1 MTHPWRR
8 LAAALPLSLAVLVA
22 FAAPA
27 PESDASAPPADGA
40 RDAPAQ
46 QPVFD
51 ILEYRIEG
59 NTALPAIAVERAV
72 TPHLGPGRTAEDVQR
87 AAQALEKAYQN
98 AGFLT
103 VVVGIP
109 EQKVDDGVVVL
120 EVTEGAVN
128 RLSVK
133 GARRSSS
140 ADIRRDMPSVAE
152 GTVPYFPQVQD
163 ELARL
168 NRRGDR
174 KVTPVLKS
182 APVAGFVD
190 IDLKVEDSLPVH
202 GSVELNNRYI
212 ANTEPLRLS
221 ASVRYDNLWQRG
233 HGIGVSFLTSPQ
245 DTSQVRVLSG
255 SYTFPGWADGSI
267 VALYGTRSFTDIVTS
282 PTLGVVGR
290 GNVIGGRYIVPLPPR
305 GTFSQAFTLGADYKD
320 FSESTS
326 LGSGNLQPPI
336 TYVPL
341 TAQYTLRHNGRKGVT
356 SGTLGA
362 TFGMR
367 DVLGNSEQEFA
378 ARQYRARANF
388 FAVRADVQREQSLPR
403 GYGLVARVIGQ
414 MSSGPLLSTEQ
425 FFASGAD
432 VVRGYLEG
440 EVLGDQAVATKLEA
454 RTPSL
459 GAKLGSALDDW
470 TALVFLDA
478 ARVQV
483 HEPLQPTPARTDISS
498 AGVGLRARGD
508 RGLAASVDLAW
519 PLASTRNTSAGDP
532 RLQFRF
538 AYDF

>member
-1 MTHPWRR
+1 MPMTWRR
-8 LAAALPLSLAVLVA
+8 TFAALLIAGIAPVA
-22 FAAPA
+22 TLRAADDA
-27 PESDASAPPADGA
+27 DASPPQA
-40 RDAPAQ
+40 
-46 QPVFD
+46 VFD

-72 TPHLGPGRTAEDVQR
+72 TPHLGPRRTAEDVDR
-87 AAQALEKAYQN
+87 AARALERAYQN

-103 VVVGIP
+103 IVVGVP

-133 GARRSSS
+133 GARNTSSE
-140 ADIRRDMPSVAE
+140 DLRRGMPSIAE

-168 NRRGDR
+168 NRRADR

-190 IDLKVEDSLPVH
+190 IDLKVEDRVPVH
-202 GSVELNNRYI
+202 GSLELNNRYI
-212 ANTEPLRLS
+212 ANTEPLRL
-221 ASVRYDNLWQRG
+221 AGTVRYDNLWQRG

-255 SYTFPGWADGSI
+255 SYTLPGPAEGSI
-267 VALYGTRSFTDIVTS
+267 VAIYGTRSFTDIVTS

-290 GNVIGGRYIVPLPPR
+290 GNVLGSRYIVPLPPR
-305 GTFSQAFTLGADYKD
+305 GTLSQAFTLGADFKD

-336 TYVPL
+336 SYVPL
-341 TAQYTLRHNGRKGVT
+341 TAQYTLRHAGRRGTT
-356 SGTLGA
+356 SGTVGA
-362 TFGMR
+362 TFGVR
-367 DVLGNSEQEFA
+367 DMLGNSDQEFL

-388 FAVRADVQREQSLPR
+388 FAVRGDVQREQQLPR
-403 GYGLVARVIGQ
+403 GWSVLARAIGQ
-414 MSSGPLLSTEQ
+414 ISSGPLLSTEQ

-440 EVLGDQAVATKLEA
+440 EVLGDEAVATKFEA
-454 RTPSL
+454 RTPPL
-459 GAKLGSALDDW
+459 GPKLGSLLDDW
-470 TALVFLDA
+470 SGIVFVDA
-478 ARVQV
+478 AQVRV
-483 HEPLQPTPARTDISS
+483 HEPLVPTPARTGISS
-498 AGVGLRARGD
+498 AGIGLRARGD
-508 RGLAASVDLAW
+508 RGLAATVDLAW
-519 PLASTRNTSAGDP
+519 PFASTRNTHAGNP
-532 RLQFRF
+532 RLQFRL